1 MTYRTFFFSLL
12 ILGFMALIGY
22 CMARAIQWNSFV
34 GFVLAI
40 TSWSAGIY
48 FLYLL
53 NKARNIPE
61 TGSEET
67 A

>member
-1 MTYRTFFFSLL
+1 MTYRTFFYSIL

-22 CMARAIQWNSFV
+22 CLAMAIQYGSFV

-40 TSWSAGIY
+40 TSLGAGIY

-61 TGSEET
+61 TGAEET
-67 A
+67 T